1 MRLTD
6 HSRETSPK
14 LNFCSSKTGQVGA
27 IRLGISRALQNFE
40 PGLRPY
46 LKAGKIGF
54 HHNPFSYSPPNNPL
68 NDCWHYELAPLLLFW
83 QPSTSKVHWSE
94 YFASSFY
101 ISICAFWKLLI
112 SMCLCQK
119 QLDIWQEI
127 RVWSKEKS
135 LERQKQERA
144 SNGSSGNR

>member
-83 QPSTSKVHWSE
+83 QPSTSEVHWTE
-94 YFASSFY
+94 YFVSSFY

-112 SMCLCQK
+112 SVFVPKTAGYLTR
-119 QLDIWQEI
+119 DS
-127 RVWSKEKS
+127 RVVERKKPGKAKARKS
-135 LERQKQERA
+135 FQWVKR
-144 SNGSSGNR
+144 